1 MTDNESKLQ
10 KESAKRQRL
19 EESLTE
25 AKRSLH
31 DLTERSSL
39 ELAKL
44 KSDLQSEQLE
54 RKRLEAEALQFRYSS
69 LDSTRQA
76 RTAINEFR
84 RQMRQPVDALTQVTR
99 HLLESELTA
108 QQKKALE
115 TVLENALLLQ
125 AGVQEAEG

>member
-1 MTDNESKLQ
+1 M
-10 KESAKRQRL
+10 
-19 EESLTE
+19 TE

-44 KSDLQSEQLE
+44 RSDLQSEQLE
-54 RKRLEAEALQFRYSS
+54 RKRLEAEALQFRYTS